1 MNNAFNI
8 AAGFTVA
15 ELSFLFRIFFA
26 SIVTLWAGW
35 VAYKQ
40 FTLFA
45 EDRLTLGTLGANYI
59 KLTLVWTFL
68 MLLIVI

>member
-1 MNNAFNI
+1 MNSAFNI

-15 ELSFLFRIFFA
+15 DLSLFFRIFFA
-26 SIVTLWAGW
+26 SLVTLWAGW
-35 VAYKQ
+35 VVYKQ
-40 FTLFA
+40 FILFS
-45 EDRLTLGTLGANYI
+45 EERLTLGVLGANYI